1 MEKQIL
7 QILSSVGQRG
17 ISVQALAKHVYNMN
31 VTFFSQPDLGEIRN
45 YVQRYLLRN
54 SKSETS
60 LIERTGRRGVYRLNT
75 ARNADAQQLML
86 KFRKLA
92 DGAEEEKEEKPMKD
106 LSLDLFG

>member
-31 VTFFSQPDLGEIRN
+31 VTFFSQPDLEKIRN

-75 ARNADAQQLML
+75 VSNADAQQQMI

-92 DGAEEEKEEKPMKD
+92 DGAEEEKEEEPMKD

>member
-31 VTFFSQPDLGEIRN
+31 VTFFSQPDLGKIRN

-75 ARNADAQQLML
+75 ARNADARQLMI

-92 DGAEEEKEEKPMKD
+92 AGAEEEKEEKPMKD